1 MRQGH
6 GERVQTAAYG
16 MGLPVLEMML
26 LLKSMSLFSICYPQE
41 HIYFSSDSICSP
53 SGDAENLNIVHPP
66 EFLRN
71 LQLNGIPPTQIIFE
85 SRSSHSVIEESS

>member
-1 MRQGH
+1 MRVWRKGTDCCLWD
-6 GERVQTAAYG
+6 GVTCPGNDAVAEVNELVLNL
-16 MGLPVLEMML
+16 LPT
-26 LLKSMSLFSICYPQE
+26 KE

-71 LQLNGIPPTQIIFE
+71 LQLNGTPPTQIIFE
-85 SRSSHSVIEESS
+85 SRSSYSVIEESS